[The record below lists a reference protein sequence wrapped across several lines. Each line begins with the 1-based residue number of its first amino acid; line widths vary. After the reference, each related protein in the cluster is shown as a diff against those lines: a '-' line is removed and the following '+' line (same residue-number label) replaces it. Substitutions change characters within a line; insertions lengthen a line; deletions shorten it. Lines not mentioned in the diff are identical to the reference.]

1 MGSDDEFGPDTLTIR
16 AWLDKRATY
25 AADREVPLP
34 PINLPSPAAASPV
47 VDEAEP
53 PAPPAPRMPD
63 TREVGRSVLD
73 MLGPISTEPAPE
85 PEAEAEPEPEV
96 EPAREDPRLS
106 WPPSTPTR
114 PAPAP
119 VPVAPQPTY
128 TTGPA
133 EEDLPPAVIE
143 FKPRTRVRR
152 ALSLVLLAATLG
164 TIAAAVLALREHTTG
179 LYAVAASLG
188 VLMLVVW
195 AVRASTIPARLTIR
209 RNQLEVVRSGR
220 RTTIDLASPFTPVAI
235 LGTPGR
241 RGWQVLI
248 EQLEAPVLTLTAS
261 DVDPEPFMRVLLRIR
276 PDLRPGAEQT
286 PDTDENVF

>member
-34 PINLPSPAAASPV
+34 PINLPSAAAPAVADAPV
-47 VDEAEP
+47 EPEP
-53 PAPPAPRMPD
+53 PAPTPRMPD
-63 TREVGRSVLD
+63 TREAGRSVLD
-73 MLGPISTEPAPE
+73 VLGPVAREPEAVAPEAAPEAEPDVEPAPAAPEAPRPAWPPTSPARPVDAVPDTAEPPATYTEE
-85 PEAEAEPEPEV
+85 PE
-96 EPAREDPRLS
+96 D
-106 WPPSTPTR
+106 
-114 PAPAP
+114 
-119 VPVAPQPTY
+119 
-128 TTGPA
+128 
-133 EEDLPPAVIE
+133 DLPPAVIE
-143 FKPRTRVRR
+143 FKPRTQVRR
-152 ALSLVLLAATLG
+152 ALTVVLLVALLAAVAVG
-164 TIAAAVLALREHTTG
+164 VVAARQHTTG

-188 VLMLVVW
+188 VLVLVVW
-195 AVRASTIPARLTIR
+195 AVRASTIPTRLTIR

-261 DVDPEPFMRVLLRIR
+261 DVDPDPFMRVLLRIR
-276 PDLRPGAEQT
+276 PDLRPEAQQPT
-286 PDTDENVF
+286 

>member
-34 PINLPSPAAASPV
+34 PINLPSPAAASPA

-85 PEAEAEPEPEV
+85 AERASEPEPEPEPEV

-114 PAPAP
+114 PAPVA
-119 VPVAPQPTY
+119 VPIEPQPAY

-133 EEDLPPAVIE
+133 EDDLPPAVIE
-143 FKPRTRVRR
+143 FKPRTQVRR
-152 ALSLVLLAATLG
+152 ALSIVLLAATLG
-164 TIAAAVLALREHTTG
+164 TIAATVLAVRQHTTG
-179 LYAVAASLG
+179 LYAVAVSLG

-220 RTTIDLASPFTPVAI
+220 RTTIDLANPFTPVAI

-276 PDLRPGAEQT
+276 PDLRPGAGET
-286 PDTDENVF
+286 S